1 MYSIFIF
8 IFPFCNFIPSGKDK
22 DQKYIRKNR
31 SMNKEKEEDKYKEE
45 KKGGQGKEIEKWKKT
60 TRR

>member
-1 MYSIFIF
+1 MYIYSIFIF
-8 IFPFCNFIPSGKDK
+8 IFPFCNFILSGKDK

-45 KKGGQGKEIEKWKKT
+45 KKEDEERK
-60 TRR
+60 